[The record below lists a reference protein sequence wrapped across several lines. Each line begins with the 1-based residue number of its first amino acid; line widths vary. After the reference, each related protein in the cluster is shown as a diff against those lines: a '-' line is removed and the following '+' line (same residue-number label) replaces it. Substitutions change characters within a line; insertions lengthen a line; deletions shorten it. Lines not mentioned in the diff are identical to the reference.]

1 MLIVSAR
8 DGVLIIRIQNV
19 KVNFMQSTTYTDI
32 IDGKIAEWQE
42 QLKKVEKQADK
53 ASSDISS
60 ADLKDLRNSVNTA
73 IAQLR
78 SLDAQETADN
88 TMATKD
94 EILKIFRSI
103 DTQFTEFVEN
113 SPFML

>member
-1 MLIVSAR
+1 
-8 DGVLIIRIQNV
+8 
-19 KVNFMQSTTYTDI
+19 MQSTTYTDI
-32 IDGKIAEWQE
+32 IDGKIAEWLDQR
-42 QLKKVEKQADK
+42 KKVEKRAEK

-60 ADLKDLRNSVNTA
+60 AKINDLRNAVNAA

-78 SLDAQETADN
+78 VLDAQETAAN

-94 EILKIFRSI
+94 KILQIFNSI
-103 DTQFTEFVEN
+103 DTQFTEFAEK